1 VFWTCRVFKVN
12 PKYDDLVKSVIL
24 KVGSYKYGRV
34 DSKNL
39 FLYIDKIQDTF
50 DEWAKMIDVCVD
62 CPRTVS
68 NREEGSITIK
78 ETVPFKVCL
87 FEKEDLSNFL
97 AVFGSSYKV
106 PVLTYALKVIIS
118 EKGRQEGRLPSSV
131 IMFSP
136 LLKLTFKLK
145 GKENELNK
153 YFSNIREISVKEI
166 KDIYVHAA
174 SLRGI
179 LLELSEEYQKYVR
192 DAEISGR
199 INYFGVTIEER
210 VMMLSSDGK
219 IWTRQ
224 GKSEVEPE
232 TVRFILKVLNESN
245 AISTIE

>member
-1 VFWTCRVFKVN
+1 
-12 PKYDDLVKSVIL
+12 
-24 KVGSYKYGRV
+24 
-34 DSKNL
+34 
-39 FLYIDKIQDTF
+39 
-50 DEWAKMIDVCVD
+50 M
-62 CPRTVS
+62 
-68 NREEGSITIK
+68 
-78 ETVPFKVCL
+78 
-87 FEKEDLSNFL
+87 
-97 AVFGSSYKV
+97 
-106 PVLTYALKVIIS
+106 
-118 EKGRQEGRLPSSV
+118 
-131 IMFSP
+131 
-136 LLKLTFKLK
+136 K